1 MIKNIDIYISSIYI
15 HLLKSAEMIENEYAN
30 GNNMTGG
37 FYWCQFGGGV
47 CCVVRLME
55 RVILVMITDGKRS
68 R

>member
-37 FYWCQFGGGV
+37 FLLVSVWRRGV
-47 CCVVRLME
+47 LCCE
-55 RVILVMITDGKRS
+55 TDGKGDS
-68 R
+68 GDDY